1 MKYGISIDNYKYN
14 DSNKIEIENNYF
26 YILTYTNTMKSI
38 QVENLKSLV
47 KTPKIEIKPITIL
60 VGKNSSGKS
69 TFLRTFPLFKQ
80 SVEENIKAPILFCGN
95 YVDFGEFG
103 EIRNKS
109 TKNDSITFTIE
120 SEIDQKSLLN
130 NAYRYSFNLSK
141 FMDQNSNEI
150 LPIKFISKIKNKV
163 KNVRNTYL
171 ESFKISI
178 ADQNLDFKFD
188 EDSKLIDLNIND
200 ESFKDFLADIYST
213 NSGLVP
219 NLITKISLD
228 KNYIYSH
235 SWVFPQFQE
244 QSRYERLVKI
254 IKKHVYNTTSDENI
268 ADIVRSISIGSK
280 SFTLSSCKNDFL
292 KTKTWIKK
300 AKTWTT
306 DSKEFQSV
314 NNALLFE
321 NFMSM
326 VNFIG
331 NHFKLYS
338 QRINYISPFRASP
351 ERYYRHQELA
361 VHNIDPQGKN
371 TAIFLDN
378 LTNRQKKNLEEWTD
392 NNFDIK
398 LKTTYKSGHLSIEL
412 KENKSD
418 FYINIADIGFGY
430 SQLLPI
436 IIQLWFKTTKDHKD
450 IIFETGYETFAIE
463 QPELHLHPK
472 MIGHFTDLL
481 VKLISS
487 NHLKE
492 TNIKLIIETHSKSL
506 INRIGQHIAKK
517 NITPDSVNVVIFD
530 NKNGYESNIDIAKF
544 NDKGMLNNWPANF
557 FLPERF

>member
-1 MKYGISIDNYKYN
+1 
-14 DSNKIEIENNYF
+14 
-26 YILTYTNTMKSI
+26 MKSI
-38 QVENLKSLV
+38 QIENLKSLV

-95 YVDFGEFG
+95 DVDFGDFS
-103 EIRNKS
+103 EIINKS
-109 TKNDSITFTIE
+109 TKNDSIIFTIE
-120 SEIDQKSLLN
+120 SEIEQASLLN
-130 NAYRYSFNLSK
+130 NAYRYTFNYSK
-141 FMDQNSNEI
+141 FINRDDNEI

-163 KNVRNTYL
+163 KNIRNTYL
-171 ESFKISI
+171 ESFEISI
-178 ADQNLDFKFD
+178 ADQNLNFKFN
-188 EDSKLIDLNIND
+188 EDSKLIDLNINN
-200 ESFKDFLADIYST
+200 ESFKKFIDDIYST

-219 NLITKISLD
+219 NLITKMSIE
-228 KNYIYSH
+228 KNYLFSL
-235 SWVFPQFQE
+235 STMFPQFQE
-244 QSRYERLVKI
+244 QSRYERLLKI
-254 IKKHVYNTTSDENI
+254 IKKHVYNTTSNENI

-280 SFTLSSCKNDFL
+280 SYTLSSCKNDFL
-292 KTKTWIKK
+292 KTKTWLKR
-300 AKTWTT
+300 AETWTT
-306 DSKEFQSV
+306 ESKDFQSV

-321 NFMSM
+321 NFMSI

-331 NHFKLYS
+331 NHFKSYS

-378 LTNRQKKNLEEWTD
+378 LTSSQKKKLEEWTD
-392 NNFDIK
+392 NNFNIK

-412 KENKSD
+412 KENESN

-436 IIQLWFKTTKDHKD
+436 IIQLWFKTTEDNKD
-450 IIFETGYETFAIE
+450 ISFNTGYETFAIE

-487 NHLKE
+487 NRFKKS
-492 TNIKLIIETHSKSL
+492 NIKLIIETHSKSF

-544 NDKGMLNNWPANF
+544 NDKGMLKNWPANF